1 MAYVDMDTLTIT
13 TTGATSETQYT
24 ASVTGGLIGLILDQ
38 TAGSTFPSTGK
49 VSVTAEKSG
58 QEILTSGHAL
68 TVLHKELYPTTIVT
82 GTTGG
87 VLATVGYRIYGFNNE
102 RLAVTLI
109 HGTTTIHTLTM
120 KYLIDG
126 EITKTA

>member
-1 MAYVDMDTLTIT
+1 MTQLDRPQFSDIDAYGVTHTGNVRSENADHFFVGALARGVT
-13 TTGATSETQYT
+13 TVLVAPGPDATW
-24 ASVTGGLIGLILDQ
+24 GGRP
-38 TAGSTFPSTGK
+38 AAVK
-49 VSVTAEKSG
+49 
-58 QEILTSGHAL
+58 LTSPAR
-68 TVLHKELYPTTIVT
+68 VLDANP
-82 GTTGG
+82 G